1 MPTSYIKRFSS
12 VILAAMGVFLVYYLY
27 RAIGFLIEFSFL
39 DHSLWEDHYMVRGD
53 VLIPMWL
60 RVSYFLAW
68 MFPISATAFMLSV
81 TMYLTNLIRSGGH
94 FSIQM
99 IRALQRVGVSAVIA
113 GATLMGATSVWA
125 WMITYENTVER
136 RSPYFYYD
144 SAQIGIILLG
154 VGIFMLGWVLK
165 TALLMRQ
172 ENEEFV

>member
-1 MPTSYIKRFSS
+1 MPSTYIRRFSS
-12 VILAAMGVFLVYYLY
+12 AILAAMGVFLIYYSY
-27 RAIGFLIEFSFL
+27 RAIGFLVEFSFL
-39 DHSLWEDHYMVRGD
+39 DHSLWEKHYLVRGD
-53 VLIPMWL
+53 VVIPTWL
-60 RVSYFLAW
+60 RVSYFMAW
-68 MFPISATAFMLSV
+68 MFPISATAIMLLV

-99 IRALQRVGVSAVIA
+99 IRALQRVGVFAVIA

-125 WMITYENTVER
+125 WMITYQNTAER
-136 RSPYFYYD
+136 RSPYLNYD
-144 SAQIGIILLG
+144 SAQVGIILLG

>member
-1 MPTSYIKRFSS
+1 MPSSYIRRFSS
-12 VILAAMGVFLVYYLY
+12 AILAAMGVSLVYYLY
-27 RAIGFLIEFSFL
+27 RALGFLIEFYFL
-39 DHSLWEDHYMVRGD
+39 DHNLWEKHHMVRGD
-53 VLIPMWL
+53 VMIPMWL

-68 MFPISATAFMLSV
+68 MAPISATAFMLLV

-113 GATLMGATSVWA
+113 GVKVMAATSVWA
-125 WMITYENTVER
+125 WMITYQNVVER

-144 SAQIGIILLG
+144 SAQAGIILLG